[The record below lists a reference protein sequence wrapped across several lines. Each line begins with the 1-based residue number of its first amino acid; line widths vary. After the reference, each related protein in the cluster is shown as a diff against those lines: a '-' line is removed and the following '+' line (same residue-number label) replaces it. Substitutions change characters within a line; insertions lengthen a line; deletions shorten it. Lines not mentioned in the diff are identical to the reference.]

1 VTWVGIDGY
10 YFRSSDTFA
19 SVFGRTIRQV
29 RAFTSKPVLLSE
41 TAVGPRAG
49 QFLKI
54 PDLFTGMQQYGT
66 LGLVW
71 FDKDQ
76 DHGIFHQDW
85 RIEGSTLAEAAFR
98 AGVAPL
104 TLAHP

>member
-1 VTWVGIDGY
+1 
-10 YFRSSDTFA
+10 
-19 SVFGRTIRQV
+19 
-29 RAFTSKPVLLSE
+29 
-41 TAVGPRAG
+41 
-49 QFLKI
+49 
-54 PDLFTGMQQYGT
+54 MQQYGT

-76 DHGIFHQDW
+76 DHGILHQDW
-85 RIEGSTLAEAAFR
+85 RIEGSTLAEAALR